1 MDPAYACNNSLDLPS
16 DALQVSNWFINAR
29 VRLWKPMIE
38 EMYQQETKELEG
50 SSAGGGAGGPES
62 GNDPSGADDMH
73 SPTTTG
79 AMQHAHSQPPQGVI
93 QHGGGR
99 YGIQQEHGM
108 VGVHPHKLDPGAA
121 GPSVADAAF
130 VGLDPVEL
138 LGGDAHVGVADDLY
152 GRFEPGVRM
161 RYGPATTGAAAAGDV
176 SLTLGLQHAGAG
188 NPGGPDGSGRFSLR
202 DYNGC

>member
-1 MDPAYACNNSLDLPS
+1 
-16 DALQVSNWFINAR
+16 
-29 VRLWKPMIE
+29 MIE

-50 SSAGGGAGGPES
+50 SSAGGGPGGPES

-79 AMQHAHSQPPQGVI
+79 AMQHSHLQPQGVVM
-93 QHGGGR
+93 QHGGGS

-108 VGVHPHKLDPGAA
+108 PGIHPHKLDPGAA
-121 GPSVADAAF
+121 GPSAADAAF

-138 LGGDAHVGVADDLY
+138 LGGDAHVGAADDLY

-161 RYGPATTGAAAAGDV
+161 RYGPATTGAATGDV

-188 NPGGPDGSGRFSLR
+188 NPGPDASGRFSLR